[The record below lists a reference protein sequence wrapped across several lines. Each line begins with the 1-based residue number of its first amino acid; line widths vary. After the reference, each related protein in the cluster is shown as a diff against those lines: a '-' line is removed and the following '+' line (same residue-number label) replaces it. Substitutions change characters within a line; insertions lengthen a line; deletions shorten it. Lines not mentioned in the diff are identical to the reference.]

1 MDPRSLFSGPAWRVD
16 RFGSEELREWFA
28 EHGRI
33 TLAKWRAMTST
44 DRQHMTPLVGQKP
57 DSLPDVTQRA
67 PESMSIS
74 MPDGTAMDIELRP
87 DDPGETVELTM
98 IEPIHRRVFERCPI
112 CGDPATSE
120 EHVPPERIGGKKLTL
135 TCEPCNN
142 RLGSYVEP
150 DLIDWVEGAISRPLL
165 RSDAVQGPRK
175 EKRLLVRN
183 TPSGEFVLV
192 VDGRAH
198 RDLGTMLAS
207 GELDLDAVLPN
218 WDRCKIALLKHA
230 YLAACLTYGVIE
242 GEVADE
248 IRRDLVAA
256 RDAKSRQDVPMSRL
270 AMGLTVCRTYEPTTD
285 EPAIRAVLHE
295 PSGDVEGVL
304 LVGRIF
310 VSWSSAV
317 SAEAPEVGRRQLGRT
332 LEVGAPAQGTVT
344 SVRP

>member
-1 MDPRSLFSGPAWRVD
+1 
-16 RFGSEELREWFA
+16 
-28 EHGRI
+28 
-33 TLAKWRAMTST
+33 
-44 DRQHMTPLVGQKP
+44 
-57 DSLPDVTQRA
+57 
-67 PESMSIS
+67 
-74 MPDGTAMDIELRP
+74 
-87 DDPGETVELTM
+87 M
-98 IEPIHRRVFERCPI
+98 IEPVRRRVFECCPI

-120 EHVPPERIGGKKLTL
+120 EHVPPKRIGGKKLTL

-183 TPSGEFVLV
+183 TPAGEFILL
-192 VDGRAH
+192 VDGHAH
-198 RDLGTMLAS
+198 PDLAAILAS
-207 GELDLDAVLPN
+207 GEIDLDAVLPN
-218 WDRCKIALLKHA
+218 WGRCKLALLKHA
-230 YLAACLTYGVIE
+230 YLAACLTYGVLE

-248 IRRDLVAA
+248 IRRDLVSA
-256 RDAKSRQDVPMSRL
+256 RDAKSRQDVPMSRQ

-295 PSGDVEGVL
+295 PAGAVEGVL

-310 VSWSSAV
+310 VSWSSTV
-317 SAEAPEVGRRQLGRT
+317 SEELPQVDRRVSRT
-332 LEVGAPAQGTVT
+332 LQVGPPIPGTVM